1 MRAFAKTKA
10 NKTTNNKT
18 TNISEELAIL
28 VYAKKMRLSFD
39 ELSMLTL
46 DEFYQYSE
54 IYFGDEE
61 TERIATQD
69 DIDTFFMM

>member
-1 MRAFAKTKA
+1 VRAFAQVKKKPT
-10 NKTTNNKT
+10 KTTTK
-18 TNISEELAIL
+18 NINYEIGIL

-46 DEFYQYSE
+46 DEFYQYSD

>member
-1 MRAFAKTKA
+1 MLAFAQVKKKPT
-10 NKTTNNKT
+10 KTTTKDINYE
-18 TNISEELAIL
+18 IGIL

-46 DEFYQYSE
+46 DEFYQYSD
-54 IYFGDEE
+54 IYFSNEE